1 MKYFIVNRALHKDLL
16 SLVCTDTMK
25 NYEKQQAIRENQR
38 ETQRN
43 TKKEKVTE
51 KCKDKKR

>member
-38 ETQRN
+38 ETERD
-43 TKKEKVTE
+43 TKKEKGTE
-51 KCKDKKR
+51 RGKQKNR